1 MIVVGAGG
9 TDPVALSAVDLLFG
23 ERGVVGTMTG
33 SVPDTEDTLAF
44 SVLQNIRP
52 MIESFPLEK
61 AEQAYQRMMSNK
73 ARFRV
78 VLDMKQQ

>member
-23 ERGVVGTMTG
+23 ERSVVGTMTG

-52 MIESFPLEK
+52 MIESFPIEE